1 MHQRG
6 YIKDEK
12 YIKEKVHY
20 YTTVSAVQKLLGMNT
35 EKFCKSKLEFCA
47 T

>member
-1 MHQRG
+1 MNSVKAYLNIHQRG

-20 YTTVSAVQKLLGMNT
+20 YTTVSAIQKNSRH
-35 EKFCKSKLEFCA
+35 EY
-47 T
+47 

>member
-12 YIKEKVHY
+12 YIKEKIHY
-20 YTTVSAVQKLLGMNT
+20 YTTVSAV
-35 EKFCKSKLEFCA
+35 EK

>member
-12 YIKEKVHY
+12 YIKEKVNY
-20 YTTVSAVQKLLGMNT
+20 YTTVSAVQKTLRH
-35 EKFCKSKLEFCA
+35 EY
-47 T
+47 